1 MKKDLV
7 LVKAGVEFITIDLI
21 DKVHRLSEQYDN
33 VAMGVYTDEA
43 FERIFNRKPIK
54 PYEERARLADSI
66 KGVKFVYSINNEDST
81 QRQVEQPV
89 FNRDTNPKS
98 VDVGYIPGTYDL
110 FHEGHL
116 QHLLEGRG
124 ICNILI
130 AGVNSDDLVRSN
142 KGYSPYQDEEKRR
155 TVLENLKFVDRVIIV
170 HTNDKSQINEIVR
183 QITGGK
189 SISAIIM
196 GSDLREK
203 SNLDQNPEGIP
214 IIYTE
219 RDPVKMANS
228 WSTTALKKK
237 MNEFLGDIIVVE
249 VDAENVD

>member
-21 DKVHRLSEQYDN
+21 DKVLRLSEQFDT

-66 KGVKFVYSINNEDST
+66 KGVKFVYSINNEEST
-81 QRQVEQPV
+81 QRKVEQPI
-89 FNRDTNPKS
+89 FNNDTNPKS

-124 ICNILI
+124 LCNILI
-130 AGVNSDDLVRSN
+130 AGVNSDDLVLSN
-142 KGYSPYQDEEKRR
+142 KGYSPYQNQEKRR

-170 HTNDKSQINEIVR
+170 HTNDKTQINEIVR

-203 SNLDQNPEGIP
+203 SNLDQNPDGIP

-228 WSTTALKKK
+228 WSTTALKKRI
-237 MNEFLGDIIVVE
+237 NEFLGDIIVVE
-249 VDAENVD
+249 VEPENVD